1 MDSQR
6 ARRAARDVDAAVD
19 PRHRNFEAPRPQQ
32 GLRHRRSPP
41 PPARH
46 PHGRRDKGGEGRA
59 GADRQGD
66 GADRRPDKAGPPPQH
81 LRGPR
86 RPMPL
91 ADVGGGRAHRR
102 QALLRRPRRRPAVP
116 LRRAPCGFLPGAV
129 MSVTAMN
136 WAKRQRTGSP
146 ARKAIL
152 LILADYANAEGVSY
166 PSRQRLADETDMS
179 LDSVDRNIKDLE
191 VAKFLTKVTGRGTGP
206 HQKPNTY
213 RLNLDLEALE
223 KHLGRNRLYK
233 TPEPHEAAL
242 PDGEDGGASD
252 GSEPHPAGPQSE
264 PQIPLD
270 LGRSLGR
277 TGAALTEEPLRRTGE
292 PARASARDPQDDL
305 FQEWWEAYPQHG
317 GGFSKDRARVAW
329 RALSDEDRALAL
341 EQAERITAKHMTRGK
356 PKDPAWWLHDRVF
369 ATMAEQAP
377 PRPAAEAS

>member
-1 MDSQR
+1 
-6 ARRAARDVDAAVD
+6 
-19 PRHRNFEAPRPQQ
+19 
-32 GLRHRRSPP
+32 
-41 PPARH
+41 
-46 PHGRRDKGGEGRA
+46 
-59 GADRQGD
+59 
-66 GADRRPDKAGPPPQH
+66 
-81 LRGPR
+81 
-86 RPMPL
+86 
-91 ADVGGGRAHRR
+91 
-102 QALLRRPRRRPAVP
+102 
-116 LRRAPCGFLPGAV
+116 

-377 PRPAAEAS
+377 PRPAAEAPGYFGRPNTPQWEAWAKHMGKASRDYRDDDGDTHIGLRPLSWHDGHEGRWFTSEWPPVAATDKSLAGGINSAATVAVI